1 MATDGICVACE
12 LGVVVVVPVGEVS
25 VAAGK
30 VYVPGD
36 IEGELDGV
44 EEVLG
49 REVDEFVFGG
59 LRRYLI
65 SVLLKATGGGEGSL
79 TVIIFPPD
87 LLYSSEYSTSSAQLV
102 KVLKGSTATVTSSL
116 PCSSSV

>member
-12 LGVVVVVPVGEVS
+12 LGVVVVGVS
-25 VAAGK
+25 VAAGM
-30 VYVPGD
+30 VSVPGD
-36 IEGELDGV
+36 TEVELDGV

-59 LRRYLI
+59 LRRYRI
-65 SVLLKATGGGEGSL
+65 SVLLKTTGGGEGSL
-79 TVIIFPPD
+79 TVIIFPPF
-87 LLYSSEYSTSSAQLV
+87 LLFSSEYSTSSAQLV